1 MGPYPPRNA
10 ALLMTSNAAPA
21 LSSRHDLVVIGA
33 GVVGLATAYAAAR
46 RGCSVLLLDRNAGPA
61 LGTSFANGAQLS
73 YAYTDAMAG
82 PATWAQL
89 PEMAFGRNGPFR
101 TRWSADPDFLR
112 WGLAFLRQANT
123 AGLQRNT
130 LATLELALESRQAMQ
145 ALLQQHPIDFD
156 HEVSGKLHLYP
167 SPEGVQGAAAM
178 IALKRGH
185 GVQQRLVNAAE
196 ATAIEPALTG
206 AQWLAGGVYSPDE
219 EAGDPFRFSQGL
231 LQVLQQQYG
240 MQALF
245 GFDTQSLR
253 RADGQ
258 WQLQARDGRT
268 LQAARVLVC
277 AGIDSPALLKPL
289 RLRMPVMAIK
299 GYSFTA
305 PLGANAPRVSITD
318 TKRKLVFCRLGERIR
333 VAGLADLND
342 WNPAPEPAR
351 LATLIA
357 QARASLPE
365 AADYEHI
372 ESSWAGLRPVTPWTS
387 PIIKNLGDGL
397 ACNIGHG
404 MLGWTLAMGSGER
417 AMQQLLGTP

>member
-1 MGPYPPRNA
+1 MPHHLPHA
-10 ALLMTSNAAPA
+10 VSLMTSNAAPDF
-21 LSSRHDLVVIGA
+21 SPRHDLVVIGA
-33 GVVGLATAYAAAR
+33 GVVGLATAYAAAK
-46 RGCSVLLLDRNAGPA
+46 RGCSVLLLDRNSGPA

-101 TRWSADPDFLR
+101 TRWTADPDFLR
-112 WGLAFLRQANT
+112 WALAFLRQANA

-145 ALLQQHPIDFD
+145 ALLQLHPIEFN
-156 HEVSGKLHLYP
+156 HQVSGKLHLYP
-167 SPEGVQGAAAM
+167 SAEGVQGAASM
-178 IALKRGH
+178 IALKRGY
-185 GVQQRLVNAAE
+185 GVQQRLVDAAE
-196 ATAIEPALTG
+196 ATAIEPALSG
-206 AQWLAGGVYSPDE
+206 APWLAGGVYSPEE
-219 EAGDPFRFSQGL
+219 EAGDPYRFSQGL

-240 MQALF
+240 VRALF

-258 WQLQARDGRT
+258 WQLQAGDGRR

-305 PLGANAPRVSITD
+305 PLGANAPKVSITD

-342 WNPAPEPAR
+342 WNPTPEPQR
-351 LATLIA
+351 LATLIS

-365 AADYEHI
+365 AADYDQI
-372 ESSWAGLRPVTPWTS
+372 ESNWAGLRPVTPWTS
-387 PIIKNLGDGL
+387 PIIRNLGDGL

-404 MLGWTLAMGSGER
+404 MLGWTLAMGSAER
-417 AMQQLLGTP
+417 AVQQLLDTP

>member
-1 MGPYPPRNA
+1 MGPYSPCSTAP
-10 ALLMTSNAAPA
+10 LMTSNAVPAP
-21 LSSRHDLVVIGA
+21 SSRPDLVVIGA
-33 GVVGLATAYAAAR
+33 GVVGLATAYAAAK

-112 WGLAFLRQANT
+112 WGLAFLRQASSG
-123 AGLQRNT
+123 GLHRNT
-130 LATLELALESRQAMQ
+130 LATLELALESRTAMR
-145 ALLQQHPIDFD
+145 ALLQRHPIEFD
-156 HEVSGKLHLYP
+156 HEISGKLHLYP
-167 SPEGVQGAAAM
+167 SAEGMQGAAAM
-178 IALKRGH
+178 IALKRAS
-185 GVQQRLVNAAE
+185 GVKQRLVDAAE
-196 ATAIEPALTG
+196 ATAIEPALSG
-206 AQWLAGGVYSPDE
+206 APWLAGGVHSPEE
-219 EAGDPFRFSQGL
+219 EAGDPYRFSQGL
-231 LQVLQQQYG
+231 LQVLQQHYG
-240 MQALF
+240 VQSLF

-253 RADGQ
+253 RAGEH
-258 WQLQARDGRT
+258 WQLQARDGRR

-305 PLGANAPRVSITD
+305 PLGANAPKVSITD

-342 WNPAPEPAR
+342 WNPTPEPKR
-351 LATLIA
+351 LATLIS

-365 AADYEHI
+365 AADYDHI
-372 ESSWAGLRPVTPWTS
+372 ESNWAGLRPVTPWTS

-417 AMQQLLGTP
+417 AVQQLLGTP